1 MIFSTVFSSV
11 GRSRL
16 EDIKKIDPG
25 NMVIM
30 ISVWC
35 KDWCDKDITEYE
47 RGETEKQLSGARHG
61 LDSVI
66 LWSMESLTLNF
77 KCITW
82 LQPPKN

>member
-1 MIFSTVFSSV
+1 
-11 GRSRL
+11 
-16 EDIKKIDPG
+16 
-25 NMVIM
+25 MVIM

-47 RGETEKQLSGARHG
+47 RGKTEKQLSGARHG

-77 KCITW
+77 KCIT
-82 LQPPKN
+82 